1 MKKIVYTG
9 FILAMALCFGVM
21 AFADEA
27 PDKDATG
34 EDAWAGTWSDAN
46 FTVII
51 EQNGEQNGSEIT
63 ATGIPHEN
71 TQYIPFLLSGV
82 VSDDGTA
89 LLTVMKTTGI
99 LNILLSDDQ
108 MEYSGIQTVDPELCS
123 GQQCTHTY
131 HATRNGSLVSGS
143 VWSGE
148 WVTPNGSITLDQTG
162 DAITG
167 TYYSFIDPEFIQELQ
182 GSVSEDEKSLF
193 LNWSTSEEVNFILSD
208 DGRYLIETECGEEE
222 IANGEICFNLT
233 KQG

>member
-9 FILAMALCFGVM
+9 FILAMALFFGVM
-21 AFADEA
+21 AIADET
-27 PDKDATG
+27 PDKEAAG
-34 EDAWAGTWSDAN
+34 EEAWAGTWSDAN

-51 EQNGEQNGSEIT
+51 EQNGSEIT

-82 VSDDGTA
+82 ISDDGTT

-99 LNILLSDDQ
+99 LNIVLSDDQ

-123 GQQCTHTY
+123 GKHCSHTY
-131 HATRNGSLVSGS
+131 HATRNGSLLGGD

-148 WVTPNGSITLDQTG
+148 WVTPNGSITLNQTG
-162 DAITG
+162 NAITG
-167 TYYSFIDPEFIQELQ
+167 TYYSFIDPEFLQELQ
-182 GSVSEDEKSLF
+182 GSASEDGKSLF
-193 LNWSTSEEVNFILSD
+193 LNWSTSEAVNFILSD
-208 DGRYLIETECGEEE
+208 DDMHLIENECGDEE